1 MIKLT
6 GILVVLIGLALKYNT
21 LLVVMVAAFVTG
33 FLGDMGFTAILQA
46 IGEAFTN
53 NRFMSLF
60 VLVLPA
66 FGLLE
71 RYGLREKAEDIVRGM
86 KAATAGRILMLYM
99 LFRQITAVFGLHLNG
114 HPTLIRPIVAPM
126 AEAAAA
132 KSGKLSPALI
142 DYIKGMAASSE
153 NYGNFY
159 GQLGFIAASGLLLIK
174 GVMDQA
180 GYTVELTTMALYAL
194 PTAVA
199 AYLVAIVRFRIMDA
213 RIRKEAGKE

>member
-6 GILVVLIGLALKYNT
+6 GILVVLIGLALKHNT

-71 RYGLREKAEDIVRGM
+71 RYGLKEKAEDIVRGM

-99 LFRQITAVFGLHLNG
+99 LFRQITAIFGLHLNG

-180 GYTVELTTMALYAL
+180 GYPVELTTMALYAL

-213 RIRKEAGKE
+213 RIRREAGKE